1 MIKLMIVVIAASTE
15 FAKNIY
21 TVPLQTNRHFRKNAT
36 HALFKV
42 RSKYT
47 FFLDQLK
54 AADSPLSKGSVE
66 MTDEN
71 DVE

>member
-1 MIKLMIVVIAASTE
+1 MIKLIIVVIAAPTE
-15 FAKNIY
+15 SAKDVY

-36 HALFKV
+36 HAVFKV

-47 FFLDQLK
+47 FFLQPK
-54 AADSPLSKGSVE
+54 AAGSPLSKGSVE